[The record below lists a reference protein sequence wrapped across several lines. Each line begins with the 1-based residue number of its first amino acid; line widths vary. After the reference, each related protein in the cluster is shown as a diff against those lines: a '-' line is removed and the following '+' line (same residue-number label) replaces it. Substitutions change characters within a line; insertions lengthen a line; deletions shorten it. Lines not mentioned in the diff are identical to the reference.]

1 MVSSDRFI
9 KIENQYGWREKYHV
23 TLIMQRNKNRKT
35 REIFSVH
42 CIYMSIMYNTA
53 DSKPGENHRDHK
65 ILKVYTHI
73 YLLPITYL
81 LSLQIHKYF
90 TIQHI
95 NVHNNSHQ
103 ISNH

>member
-23 TLIMQRNKNRKT
+23 TLMMQRNKNRKT

-53 DSKPGENHRDHK
+53 DSKAGENHRDHK
-65 ILKVYTHI
+65 DTQSIYTYILT
-73 YLLPITYL
+73 TYNL
-81 LSLQIHKYF
+81 FI
-90 TIQHI
+90 
-95 NVHNNSHQ
+95 
-103 ISNH
+103 ISTNT